1 MKKFETPEL
10 EVQIF
15 NTEDIMTESNPDL
28 NPGGNPG
35 GDEWDTPGAG
45 FGG

>member
-1 MKKFETPEL
+1 MKKFENPEL
-10 EVQIF
+10 EVQTF
-15 NTEDIMTESNPDL
+15 NTDDIMTESNR
-28 NPGGNPG
+28 